1 MRECGEPALGL
12 EYVREYRNPRDQRA
26 HPMYTCSLE
35 GCKSSWGTSDDMF
48 HHVIKEKHQK
58 NYLKKMSPGDS
69 RVAQLS
75 KDQVLAEVSV
85 IMFLFF
91 RATFVYRQ
99 SNGRMRTTLMA
110 NVTTGP
116 LFRSHNFMV
125 GLSGLA

>member
-99 SNGRMRTTLMA
+99 SNGRMRTTLMV

-116 LFRSHNFMV
+116 LFRSNNFLV
-125 GLSGLA
+125 GLSG

>member
-12 EYVREYRNPRDQRA
+12 EYVREFRNPRDKRA

-58 NYLKKMSPGDS
+58 NFLKKMSPGDS

-85 IMFLFF
+85 TIFLF
-91 RATFVYRQ
+91 
-99 SNGRMRTTLMA
+99 SE
-110 NVTTGP
+110 
-116 LFRSHNFMV
+116 
-125 GLSGLA
+125 